1 MNSSLATGIVENPG
15 ANAEFHLMGIVRVRL
30 VDFEVNGAPSGR
42 FFELLVRPGL
52 ITGTCCGPPG
62 GAWGNKVIAICGVDP
77 GAFAAC
83 DP

>member
-1 MNSSLATGIVENPG
+1 
-15 ANAEFHLMGIVRVRL
+15 MGIVRVRL

-62 GAWGNKVIAICGVDP
+62 GASGNKVIAICGVDP